1 MLAETGGM
9 NLKELGE
16 RVRSR
21 RERLSLRQADV
32 AAALRVSAQAV
43 SKWERGENAPDLS
56 VLPGLAGLM
65 GVSIE
70 WLLGATAPS
79 TDTFAATV
87 FCTSL
92 NGFAQRAAALPPRE
106 LAAWA
111 NRIYYAITEAVTRF
125 DGVPVKYVGDGFL
138 GFFAGAG
145 QAPRALQ
152 AARMTRQGLS
162 PAEVVIVLHSGEIYL
177 GALGHPQYQQKDIL
191 GRTVNTAFLC
201 MPWVASHCRTGIGLT
216 EAVARELESP
226 SGLLRAGRVRVKGAG
241 APVTIYEPPL
251 PPRGKA

>member
-1 MLAETGGM
+1 M
-9 NLKELGE
+9 NMTELGE

-21 RERLSLRQADV
+21 RERLRLRQADL

-56 VLPGLAGLM
+56 VLAGLSRLL

-70 WLLGATAPS
+70 WLLGESAPP
-79 TDTFAATV
+79 TDTFPATV

-92 NGFAQRAAALPPRE
+92 NGFAAKAAIMPPRE
-106 LAAWA
+106 VAAWA
-111 NRIYYAITEAVTRF
+111 NRIYYSITEAVLRF

-145 QAPRALQ
+145 RAQRALE
-152 AARMTRQGLS
+152 AARLARAGLS
-162 PAEVVIVLHSGEIYL
+162 ADEVVIVLHGGEIYL
-177 GALGHPQYQQKDIL
+177 GALGHPEYRQKDII
-191 GRTVNTAFLC
+191 GQTVNTAFLC

-216 EAVARELESP
+216 EAVARELEEMAA
-226 SGLLRAGRVRVKGAG
+226 LRPAGRVRVKGG
-241 APVTIYEPPL
+241 GPVTIYEPPL
-251 PPRGKA
+251 PSRRKA